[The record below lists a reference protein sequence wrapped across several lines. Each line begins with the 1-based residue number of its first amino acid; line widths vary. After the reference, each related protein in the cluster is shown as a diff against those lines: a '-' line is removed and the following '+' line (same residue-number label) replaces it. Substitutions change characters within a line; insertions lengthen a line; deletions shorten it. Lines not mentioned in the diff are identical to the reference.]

1 MKSVHSQSVT
11 MSTEV
16 EVDVTVEVQVIL
28 PVYSSA
34 ADICLLLEDL
44 QKHTPSG
51 PKARVH
57 VTLAPLLCTDEDRMA
72 CTVQDIAKDGGG
84 GESPPLPAGA
94 EYATSTRYTVVHD
107 KQHVQALLLQHEITE
122 IPCAIVTSS
131 TSTSTS
137 RAHGRGHGQEEVI
150 PLRLR
155 LDLPSSALRGEG
167 RGGDNAQQPP
177 QPPPAFI
184 AALEQ
189 YDLFNFSAACELFSK
204 VILDNSSSSSSSSSE
219 SSESSASTDQALFN
233 MAGLMHMLGYPT
245 LAVHYVGKNTEM
257 RCGLCVCAAWAWG
270 RGECDAGM
278 GYIANPPPH
287 THTHTHTHT
296 YTPAAATRARGH
308 DRPHSSLEHH
318 PSRSS
323 RRA

>member
-1 MKSVHSQSVT
+1 MLSESVT

-16 EVDVTVEVQVIL
+16 EVDVTVEVQVVL

-34 ADICLLLEDL
+34 AEIRQLLEDL

-72 CTVQDIAKDGGG
+72 CTVQEIAKDGGG

-107 KQHVQALLLQHEITE
+107 KQRVQALLLQHEITE

-137 RAHGRGHGQEEVI
+137 HAHGRGHGRGQEEVI

-155 LDLPSSALRGEG
+155 VNPPCSALRGEG
-167 RGGDNAQQPP
+167 RGGDNAP
-177 QPPPAFI
+177 QPPAFI

-204 VILDNSSSSSSSSSE
+204 VILDSSSSSSSSSSESSE

-245 LAVHYVGKNTEM
+245 LAVHYVGKNIKM
-257 RCGLCVCAAWAWG
+257 RCGLCVCAACAWG
-270 RGECDAGM
+270 HGE
-278 GYIANPPPH
+278 
-287 THTHTHTHT
+287 
-296 YTPAAATRARGH
+296 
-308 DRPHSSLEHH
+308 
-318 PSRSS
+318 
-323 RRA
+323 

>member
-1 MKSVHSQSVT
+1 MESFGRFENKPPKLSLLLFVGLIQKFPDFILQSMLSESVT

-16 EVDVTVEVQVIL
+16 EVDVTVEVQVVL

-34 ADICLLLEDL
+34 AEIRQLLEDL

-72 CTVQDIAKDGGG
+72 CTVQEIAKDGGG

-107 KQHVQALLLQHEITE
+107 KQRVQALLLQHEITE

-137 RAHGRGHGQEEVI
+137 HAHGRGHGRGQEEVI

-155 LDLPSSALRGEG
+155 VNPPCSALRGEG
-167 RGGDNAQQPP
+167 RGGDNAP
-177 QPPPAFI
+177 QPPAFI

-204 VILDNSSSSSSSSSE
+204 VILDSSSSSSE

-245 LAVHYVGKNTEM
+245 LAVHYVGKNIKM
-257 RCGLCVCAAWAWG
+257 RCGLCVCAACAWG
-270 RGECDAGM
+270 HGE
-278 GYIANPPPH
+278 
-287 THTHTHTHT
+287 
-296 YTPAAATRARGH
+296 
-308 DRPHSSLEHH
+308 
-318 PSRSS
+318 
-323 RRA
+323 